1 MAPCFGSDRTSSV
14 ARTLRRPPRRACG
27 ADVAYRRVAK
37 PSGGALDV
45 AKEIAAR
52 RLDEAREAEMNARAA
67 LVVCEQHASEVRR
80 SHDEIVDRLEE
91 ARLRA
96 LRLAIALS
104 PADSVPPGLRESLD
118 RDARSQHL
126 RRALDGRASERA
138 PGKVPSVEEAAAAL
152 QHARTERARALAALL
167 PELGRLQREARRAA
181 EALRE
186 AEDEVRRW
194 A

>member
-1 MAPCFGSDRTSSV
+1 M
-14 ARTLRRPPRRACG
+14 
-27 ADVAYRRVAK
+27 AYRRGAK
-37 PSGGALDV
+37 PSGVALDV
-45 AKEIAAR
+45 AKEIGVR
-52 RLDEAREAEMNARAA
+52 RLEEAKEAHRVAVEA
-67 LVVCEQHASEVRR
+67 LTACELHATEVRR

-138 PGKVPSVEEAAAAL
+138 PGRVPSVEEAAAAL
-152 QHARTERARALAALL
+152 QSARTERARALAALL
-167 PELGRLQREARRAA
+167 PELGRVQREARRTA
-181 EALRE
+181 EELRD
-186 AEDEVRRW
+186 AEDEMRRLV
-194 A
+194 